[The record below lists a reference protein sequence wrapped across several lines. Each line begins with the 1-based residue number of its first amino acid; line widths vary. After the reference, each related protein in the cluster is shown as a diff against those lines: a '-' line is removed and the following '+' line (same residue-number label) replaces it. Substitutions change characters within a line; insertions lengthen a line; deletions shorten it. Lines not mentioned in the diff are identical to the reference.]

1 MEDVVAGQLLTIA
14 RHVLATNNADVI
26 RSELLFCR
34 VRIQVV
40 HVADGTTRQNDVTQ
54 RFLEGPE
61 CVYEKCALT
70 FTHFVLY

>member
-54 RFLEGPE
+54 RFFE
-61 CVYEKCALT
+61 CSTTIYEKCAIT
-70 FTHFVLY
+70 FFYLVL